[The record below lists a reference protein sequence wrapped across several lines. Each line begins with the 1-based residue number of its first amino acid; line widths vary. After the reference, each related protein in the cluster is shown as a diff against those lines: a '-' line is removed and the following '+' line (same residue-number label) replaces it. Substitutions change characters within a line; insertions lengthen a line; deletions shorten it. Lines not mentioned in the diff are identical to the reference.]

1 MRQFWAHFDL
11 FHAFSHWEFARLFL
25 ICRNS
30 FLVMREKS
38 NSTPLQTQTHVLR
51 YNLYGLC
58 ENCERSSAPT
68 VVTHNGT
75 FSSNSNTRK
84 FLKKF

>member
-1 MRQFWAHFDL
+1 MDFPVFLMERDCAVSKVI
-11 FHAFSHWEFARLFL
+11 FSKT
-25 ICRNS
+25 I
-30 FLVMREKS
+30 LVMREKS

-68 VVTHNGT
+68 VVTHDGT